1 MDNFDLKKYLSNNPL
16 LNEIKV
22 NPPPS
27 FSSKDIKALDVLI
40 DSAGF
45 GESSSTG
52 YLDYPLG
59 ETYSLE
65 SYEPDDEE
73 YLAIEHLLK
82 KTPNESIYLIK
93 DIFSFSDAPGAPKN
107 AYYTRVTISKTDQE
121 ITIEAPHLNNN
132 GGTYYMG
139 WFGSDKN
146 YYPDTL
152 NFNEDGN
159 YIGNAG

>member
-40 DSAGF
+40 DSF
-45 GESSSTG
+45 GNSSSTG

-65 SYEPDDEE
+65 DYEPDDEE

-82 KTPNESIYLIK
+82 KTSNESILLIK
-93 DIFSFSDAPGAPKN
+93 DIFGFSNAPGAPKD
-107 AYYTRVTISKTDQE
+107 AHYTRVTISKADQNVTVE
-121 ITIEAPHLNNN
+121 SPHLNNN
-132 GGTYYMG
+132 GGNYYMG
-139 WFGSDKN
+139 WFGSDKK
-146 YYPDTL
+146 YYPDTEH
-152 NFNEDGN
+152 FNEDGN
-159 YIGNAG
+159 YIGNAE